1 MDSAFTDGIFGEI
14 MSTDPLV
21 LSHVDAR
28 KGLDRCAQYLNIAYR
43 VLDSQSRQLA
53 CNPCPLMCDKIEAIN
68 EKVTAVSAMQQELFT
83 AYLKGW
89 DDDSTIEIMM
99 AENVDLAASKAS
111 TQATQQSW
119 YQKAMK
125 MTTDSAKAVKNAWQS
140 LGPSTARDSRWRRR
154 QSRSPDRGGRHT
166 SDPPDRAEQ
175 KIALATELKPEMLST
190 DTDQLHMI
198 AWKEQSIVFMTASKL
213 DKQAK
218 ETQLAYL
225 RTLCTPEMWQE
236 VMVTAEYSNVDMK
249 ELNFM
254 TGLDLVENTFLK
266 MNNQYLLQLKT
277 LSSKFKGSTAKEF
290 LTWFYTF
297 KQQAVACRVF
307 NLSLRQLMCL
317 WALKELPQSIQTKV
331 LETNNKP
338 ELDELIRIVEN
349 IATVETMQERRK
361 GSTVNNINDIT
372 DERKNKQV
380 KCYRC
385 SGAHYR
391 SQCSVPSVWCSTC
404 STNNHSN
411 EACGLDSRDRRARHS
426 QTPERTSY
434 SSRSQSRTS
443 TEREGRTS
451 ASSSSSSS
459 SSEDEDEK
467 RRKKKKEKKRRAR
480 SEERKERKKKEKKS
494 EKKDKKSD
502 RKDKKSEE
510 KGEGKK
516 PRMRRNSSST
526 TAASSRAS
534 SAKSRSRSR
543 STSRGRQPNNSS
555 GKGANTKRKK
565 TPMAPKRKRGTINAV
580 EGRVRPMTAKREVL
594 CVVKDSSSNS
604 YEEVQVIK
612 ESPVKAVLDT
622 GCDYYLVQN
631 EVCKV
636 NGWIPKQLRPS
647 QKPNLTNPDGS
658 PLAVSGYVNIWVR
671 LPSEPKSRKLRCFVV
686 DNLMNKM
693 LIGLPALKRLRWI
706 PKNWPA
712 CIGEEAWRMISS
724 SDDESEGEETDEEG
738 IHLSQSVN
746 AVGESSEWQ
755 KEESRRRRWEDKRKR
770 SRNKAANA
778 PLVDQENDV
787 EKESIPGLTDT
798 EPESSDE
805 ESIPGLEE
813 ARGEDGEEMPYLN
826 ALLERTDY
834 KQIPSF
840 DTLPAELQQAIL
852 DYRGQFSNTM
862 KRGDAMKVK
871 PAKFKLKKNYKV
883 PEQRGG
889 VQLPPI
895 HMREACDK
903 LLDELEEAGVIEP
916 SPPDDSE
923 FTSRAIFIAKKNDP
937 TKIRLCIDYLR
948 SGANQ
953 ALVRTPH
960 PQPTPDQLVSNIP
973 PGMKYMAVM
982 DVKHCYYMHPLE
994 RDENCGEG
1002 EVGRSISK
1010 FCTYRGSHR
1019 LTSLPQGLKNSSDW
1033 ISHTLGALQQEKE
1046 LKMTRSEG
1054 GLERC
1059 VDDMLLVAI
1068 DFPTF
1073 MRKFR
1078 MLMSKCEQYGV
1089 YLNPQKFCY
1098 STDSVKFGGC
1108 IVSRHGVSQD
1118 PERLRAIKEY
1128 LRPQSAS
1135 DVRRFLGLCTSLSRY
1150 TNTLLRST
1158 THLRSLTVAHAPFV
1172 WTDQH
1177 QKEFDFLRED
1187 LSQPRLLHH
1196 FRPGLQIGGDVDASD
1211 NGWGGMI
1218 YAYDRTVSE
1227 EPQEGNFFLLGAYSA
1242 AAPPSWRNFSTTEKE
1257 ACASLQ
1263 MLRKAA
1269 FYTAGTTIRLRND
1282 HKPWIQAFNGQDL
1295 LQCPNRLKRIMIEMR
1310 DHSVEMVYAPQI
1322 QLQMADA
1329 FSRAPLPEVAGDDP
1343 LDQLHQQRIKHG
1355 YKTNNV
1361 VNNVI
1366 DQDDVLY
1373 NINDI
1378 LYADIFHHAQD
1389 DALYQ
1394 QAVEEA
1400 RKDNT
1405 NKNWKDLPKGC
1416 FARSLQDNWA
1426 QTSVVTNDRGQS
1438 ILVING
1444 ERLVCPQSYVPKV
1457 MEMVDVAHV
1466 GSKKA
1471 IALCRNKFYWKGYQE
1486 DIIRHCQSCHT
1497 CRMHQQNFPE
1507 EPEAPALEG
1516 QLPTRPFQMISADE
1530 FQCGDEHLL
1539 MICDRFSG
1547 FSRVCKFGPRR
1558 TSVKIIEM
1566 LKGWCMDYSWP
1577 EVFLSDGPNV
1587 LISQEMKDWLRDNK
1601 IQHRVSSPGRPR
1613 SNGAIESRLK
1623 CYKAI
1628 RDKLVTEGRYSAGAM
1643 QEAWSTA
1650 QDFPAEPGELP
1661 PSRLALLQDRRNP
1674 RLPFLPGEPGE
1685 EIDVG
1690 QQARQVRE
1698 RRKMERNEKM
1708 AKNVRKPPEL
1718 ALGLRVLVQ
1727 NKKGVFC
1734 IPAKIIAIRPE
1745 SHNRTA
1751 VVEYMDG
1758 STQIRNRRFFI
1769 EDKSQPQVNDVVANV
1784 EDNKDFYFR
1793 LQRSSKN
1800 QEGENGQY
1808 DMDGEGEYEVKEVLL
1823 SNRLKS
1829 CMKAVKT
1836 ERGERK
1842 CVRFADSAREQQ
1854 RT

>member
-14 MSTDPLV
+14 MSVDPIV
-21 LSHVDAR
+21 LSHVEAG
-28 KGLDRCAQYLNIAYR
+28 KGLERCAQYLNIAYR
-43 VLDSQSRQLA
+43 VLDAQTRQLG
-53 CNPCPLMCDKIEAIN
+53 CNPCPLMCDKIEAVN

-83 AYLKGW
+83 VYLKGW
-89 DDDSTIEIMM
+89 TDEATIEIMT
-99 AENVDLAASKAS
+99 ANNVDLVATKAS
-111 TQATQQSW
+111 TEATQQSW

-125 MTTDSAKAVKNAWQS
+125 MTTDSAKSVKNAWVS
-140 LGPSTARDSRWRRR
+140 LGPSAARDTRWRRR

-166 SDPPDRAEQ
+166 SDPPDRVDQ
-175 KIALATELKPEMLST
+175 KITIASELKPEMLST

-198 AWKEQSIVFMTASKL
+198 AWKEQSVVFMTASKL

-249 ELNFM
+249 ELNFL

-277 LSSKFKGSTAKEF
+277 LSSKFKGSTAKDF
-290 LTWFYTF
+290 LVWFYTF
-297 KQQAVACRVF
+297 KQQAAACRVF
-307 NLSLRQLMCL
+307 NLGLRQLMCL
-317 WALKELPQSIQTKV
+317 WALKELPQNIQTKV
-331 LETNNKP
+331 LEANNKP

-349 IATVETMQERRK
+349 IATVETMQEK
-361 GSTVNNINDIT
+361 KKTSTVNNINDIT
-372 DERKNKQV
+372 DERKQKQV

-385 SGAHYR
+385 SGSHYR
-391 SQCSVPSVWCSTC
+391 SQCTVPSVWCSTC
-404 STNNHSN
+404 STNAHNN
-411 EACGLDSRDRRARHS
+411 EACGLDTRDRRARYN
-426 QTPERTSY
+426 QTPERTPH
-434 SSRSQSRTS
+434 SSRSRSRTS
-443 TEREGRTS
+443 TERERRTS

-459 SSEDEDEK
+459 SSEDEREK
-467 RRKKKKEKKRRAR
+467 RKREKKEKKRRAR
-480 SEERKERKKKEKKS
+480 SEERKEKKKKEKKS
-494 EKKDKKSD
+494 EKKEKKSD
-502 RKDKKSEE
+502 K
-510 KGEGKK
+510 KGESRK

-534 SAKSRSRSR
+534 SAQSRSRSR
-543 STSRGRQPNNSS
+543 STSRGRKSNTDS
-555 GKGANTKRKK
+555 GKGAHTKRKK
-565 TPMAPKRKRGTINAV
+565 TPVAPKKKRGTINAV
-580 EGRVRPMTAKREVL
+580 EGRVRPMTAKRDVL
-594 CVVKDSSSNS
+594 CVVKNNSSASS
-604 YEEVQVIK
+604 EEVQVIR

-622 GCDYYLVQN
+622 GCDYFLVQS
-631 EVCKV
+631 EVCNV
-636 NGWIPKQLRPS
+636 NGWIPKQIKAS
-647 QKPNLTNPDGS
+647 QKPNLTNPDGT
-658 PLAVSGYVNIWVR
+658 PLDVSGYVMIWVR

-686 DNLMNKM
+686 DHLMNKM

-706 PKNWPA
+706 PKGWPE
-712 CIGEEAWRMISS
+712 CIGKGEWRLSSS
-724 SDDESEGEETDEEG
+724 SDDESAGEVTDDENMY
-738 IHLSQSVN
+738 LSQHVN
-746 AVGESSEWQ
+746 AVSGSSDWQ
-755 KEESRRRRWEDKRKR
+755 KEESRRRRWEDKKKR
-770 SRNKAANA
+770 SHSKAASA
-778 PLVDQENDV
+778 PLLAQEN
-787 EKESIPGLTDT
+787 ESDT
-798 EPESSDE
+798 ESM
-805 ESIPGLEE
+805 PGLEE
-813 ARGEDGEEMPYLN
+813 ARGEDGEEMPYLD

-834 KQIPSF
+834 KQIPNF
-840 DTLPAELQQAIL
+840 DKLPAELQQAIL

-862 KRGDAMKVK
+862 KKGDAMKVK

-895 HMREACDK
+895 HMRESCDK

-923 FTSRAIFIAKKNDP
+923 FTSRAIFIAKKNDC

-960 PQPTPDQLVSNIP
+960 PQPTPDQLISNIP
-973 PGMKYMAVM
+973 AGMKHMAVL
-982 DVKHCYYMHPLE
+982 DVKHCYHMHPLE

-1002 EVGRSISK
+1002 EVGRSITK

-1033 ISHTLGALQQEKE
+1033 ISHCLGALQQEKE
-1046 LKMTRSEG
+1046 LKMNRKEG
-1054 GLERC
+1054 GIERC
-1059 VDDMLLVAI
+1059 VDDMLLVAV
-1068 DFPTF
+1068 DFATF
-1073 MRKFR
+1073 IRKFR
-1078 MLMSKCEQYGV
+1078 MLMSKCEQFGV
-1089 YLNPQKFCY
+1089 YLNPQKVCY

-1118 PERLRAIKEY
+1118 PDRLLAIKQYPRLE
-1128 LRPQSAS
+1128 SAS

-1158 THLRSLTVAHAPFV
+1158 THLRALTVAHAPFV
-1172 WTDQH
+1172 WTEQH

-1196 FRPGLQIGGDVDASD
+1196 FRPGLQLGGDVDASD
-1211 NGWGGMI
+1211 NGWGGMV
-1218 YAYDRTVSE
+1218 YAYDRSVSE
-1227 EPQEGNFFLLGAYSA
+1227 EPQQGNFFLLAAYSA
-1242 AAPPSWRNFSTTEKE
+1242 AAPPSWKNFSTTEKE

-1263 MLRKAA
+1263 ILRKAA

-1282 HKPWIQAFNGQDL
+1282 HKPWIQAYNGQDL

-1310 DHSVEMVYAPQI
+1310 DHSVEMVYASQD
-1322 QLQMADA
+1322 QLKMADA

-1343 LDQLHQQRIKHG
+1343 LDLLHQQRVEHG
-1355 YKTNNV
+1355 YKSNNV

-1378 LYADIFHHAQD
+1378 LYADVFQHAQAD
-1389 DALYQ
+1389 VGYQ
-1394 QAVEEA
+1394 QAIEEA

-1426 QTSVVTNDRGQS
+1426 QTSVVTNDRDQS

-1444 ERLVCPQSYVPKV
+1444 ERLVCPKTYVPKV
-1457 MEMVDVAHV
+1457 LDMVDIAHV

-1486 DIIRHCQSCHT
+1486 DIIRHCQNCHT

-1507 EPEAPALEG
+1507 EPEAPALEH

-1530 FQCGDEHLL
+1530 FQCDDEHLL
-1539 MICDRFSG
+1539 MISDRFSG
-1547 FSRVCKFGPRR
+1547 FSRVCKFGQRR
-1558 TSVKIIEM
+1558 TSMKIIEM
-1566 LKGWCMDYSWP
+1566 LKDWCMHYSWP
-1577 EVFLSDGPNV
+1577 EVFLSDGPQV
-1587 LISQEMKDWLRDNK
+1587 LISQEMEKWLHDNK
-1601 IQHRVSSPGRPR
+1601 IIHRVSSPGRPR
-1613 SNGAIESRLK
+1613 SNGAVEARLK
-1623 CYKAI
+1623 SYKAI
-1628 RDKLVTEGRYSAGAM
+1628 REKLITEGRYSAGAM

-1650 QDFPAEPGELP
+1650 QDFPAEPGELS

-1708 AKNVRKPPEL
+1708 ATNVRKPPEL
-1718 ALGLRVLVQ
+1718 EIGLRVLVQ

-1769 EDKSQPQVNDVVANV
+1769 EDKSQTQVNDVVANI
-1784 EDNKDFYFR
+1784 EDNKRFYFR
-1793 LQRSSKN
+1793 LEKSSSCDEDSEEKY
-1800 QEGENGQY
+1800 Q
-1808 DMDGEGEYEVKEVLL
+1808 VKEVELC
-1823 SNRLKS
+1823 NRLKS
-1829 CMKAVKT
+1829 CMKVIKT
-1836 ERGERK
+1836 QRGQRK
-1842 CVRFADSAREQQ
+1842 FVRFVDSAREQQ
-1854 RT
+1854 GS